1 MSFGSCEKVELA
13 NQIMQINLPRLQA
26 RKLIRSE
33 VPSGE
38 VDIPDIFRAVSTYVA
53 VVVAFFSVN
62 CLSKIEHINLQS
74 EISRSGE
81 MNKAL
86 IESETKANQVE
97 LTSRRLKNRT
107 R

>member
-1 MSFGSCEKVELA
+1 MIGSTKWRSGY
-13 NQIMQINLPRLQA
+13 PRYLYSS
-26 RKLIRSE
+26 I
-33 VPSGE
+33 
-38 VDIPDIFRAVSTYVA
+38 YVFI
-53 VVVAFFSVN
+53 VVAFFSVN

>member
-1 MSFGSCEKVELA
+1 MIGSTKWR
-13 NQIMQINLPRLQA
+13 NGYPRCLY
-26 RKLIRSE
+26 
-33 VPSGE
+33 
-38 VDIPDIFRAVSTYVA
+38 STIYV

-62 CLSKIEHINLQS
+62 SLSEIEHINLQS

-86 IESETKANQVE
+86 IESETKANRVE
-97 LTSRRLKNRT
+97 LTSRRLRNRT

>member
-1 MSFGSCEKVELA
+1 MIGSTKWR
-13 NQIMQINLPRLQA
+13 NGYPRCLYTT
-26 RKLIRSE
+26 I
-33 VPSGE
+33 
-38 VDIPDIFRAVSTYVA
+38 YV

-62 CLSKIEHINLQS
+62 SLSEIEHINLQS

-86 IESETKANQVE
+86 IESETKANRVE
-97 LTSRRLKNRT
+97 LTSRRLRNRT

>member
-1 MSFGSCEKVELA
+1 MIGSTKWR
-13 NQIMQINLPRLQA
+13 NGYPRFLY
-26 RKLIRSE
+26 
-33 VPSGE
+33 
-38 VDIPDIFRAVSTYVA
+38 STIYV

-62 CLSKIEHINLQS
+62 SLSEIEHINLQS

-86 IESETKANQVE
+86 IESETKANRVE
-97 LTSRRLKNRT
+97 LTSRRLRNRT

>member
-1 MSFGSCEKVELA
+1 MIGSTKWR
-13 NQIMQINLPRLQA
+13 NGYPRCLYGT
-26 RKLIRSE
+26 I
-33 VPSGE
+33 
-38 VDIPDIFRAVSTYVA
+38 YV

-62 CLSKIEHINLQS
+62 SLSEIEHINLQS

-86 IESETKANQVE
+86 IESETKANRVE
-97 LTSRRLKNRT
+97 LTSRRLRNRT

>member
-1 MSFGSCEKVELA
+1 MIGSTKWR
-13 NQIMQINLPRLQA
+13 NRYPRCLS
-26 RKLIRSE
+26 IT
-33 VPSGE
+33 
-38 VDIPDIFRAVSTYVA
+38 IYV

-62 CLSKIEHINLQS
+62 SLSEIEHINLQS

-86 IESETKANQVE
+86 IESETKANRVE
-97 LTSRRLKNRT
+97 LTSRRLRNRT